1 MQKIAEFI
9 RNNDNFILIPHKNPD
24 GDCLGSVT
32 ALLYGLREL
41 GKTAYISLPTEP
53 SERLSY
59 LWDESMRTP
68 IGFTPDVCITVDVAA
83 LYMID
88 SLKESVFDKASL
100 TACIDHHGTNTGFA
114 DVNHIDS
121 SAAACGE
128 LVYELLKD
136 YLKVS
141 MTKPVCESL
150 YSAISSDTGCF
161 RYSNT
166 TKKTHLIA
174 AELIDKGID
183 SAKIIRDLFE
193 TKKLES
199 LKISVDLIEN
209 MEFFFDGKIC
219 IISADNKLLQKY
231 NMNFDMIEEYASLPR
246 SVEGVEVGAFLKIK
260 SDNEVKISLRSNEY
274 VDVSLVASAL
284 GGGGHKRAS
293 GITVNGDATKAKELL
308 LNELKNYF

>member
-53 SERLSY
+53 SERLGY

-68 IGFTPDVCITVDVAA
+68 DGFSFDACITVDVAA

-88 SLKESVFDKASL
+88 YLKESVFDKAPR

-114 DVNHIDS
+114 DVNYIDPS
-121 SAAACGE
+121 SAACGE
-128 LVYELLKD
+128 IVYALLKD
-136 YLKVS
+136 FLNVS
-141 MTKPVCESL
+141 MTKSVCESL
-150 YSAISSDTGCF
+150 YSAIASDTGCF

-174 AELIDKGID
+174 AELIDAGID

-193 TKKLES
+193 TKKIES

-209 MEFFFDGKIC
+209 MEFFFDSKVC
-219 IISADNKLLQKY
+219 IISADTELLEKY

-260 SDNEVKISLRSNEY
+260 SDEEVKISLRSNEY
-274 VDVSLVASAL
+274 VDVSLVAAAL

-293 GITVNGDATKAKELL
+293 GITVNGDREKAKELL
-308 LNELKNYF
+308 LNELKKYF